1 MSAVALWVRSVLRR
15 RIGATIALAV
25 LAGLSVGIVGA
36 AFQAARRADGAVQ
49 RSTNRSRSYDLV
61 VQGCPPE
68 AGNPDDMSFTQ
79 LVERCVGNEA
89 ARRFATEV
97 VAPLPGVEGWTTVG
111 TLVVG
116 VLDSSAKNGWGRG
129 VLVQAVGSPDRV
141 GAVER
146 SILVAGRFADQNAAD
161 EVVIGELAAR
171 AGHIHAGDKIRLASW
186 KQEDLDAATAQGFA
200 PQTDPF
206 ESRVVGI
213 VRTGKDVQTAAG
225 ADLTGEY
232 LPDGL
237 YAGPGWVAAHGDG
250 LAMYGYA
257 VGVRLKD
264 GPGGSKTFTA
274 AIKEHSQGWSIAPSD
289 TVNDFDVSSIER
301 VVEAERQA
309 VLISA
314 AIGLIAVVVFVG
326 LTLARQLRGELGEG
340 AALSALGL
348 TRGWLMVAGII
359 RALVVGLIATA
370 LAIATIITMSPVGP
384 LGIARRLEYSHPI
397 RFDWSVLGVVLVAV
411 PVLFIA
417 VAVVAAALAAR
428 SARRP
433 VHVDRTASTMPLGAV
448 PRAALNFVRGGSP
461 RLAVAVGA
469 VAVAGAIAAGAL
481 INSFDA
487 VVRHPVNYGAWWDVA
502 VGQYSDQSAAQVGID
517 TVSRNP
523 NVADVAGFLE
533 DSNTAKVDG
542 AIVPYISLLPYR
554 GHPETVMASG
564 RAPARADEAALGAAT
579 ARRLHKGIGDT
590 IEITSAALSSL
601 DKKVT
606 ITGIAVLNDP
616 VTSTSN
622 AGEGVVLHPDVAM
635 ILDISQVSQSIVVR
649 FDPSVDRQAAID
661 SMFHDFPGSAR
672 LAQPQTDL
680 ANLQRLRFAPWLIA
694 ALVGALALASL
705 IHALVTLLQRHA
717 RDLAVLGALGLTKRQ
732 RRRVGVAAGLAIGIG
747 CVVVGVPV
755 GLVLGRWIWR
765 VVTRRISIPSGPVMA
780 WLPTVSAPLVALVIA
795 AGVATVAT
803 AWVTRRSPAVQLH
816 SE

>member
-15 RIGATIALAV
+15 RIGATVALGV
-25 LAGLSVGIVGA
+25 LAGLSIGIVGA

-68 AGNPDDMSFTQ
+68 AGNPDDLSFPQ
-79 LVERCVGNEA
+79 LVERCVGNDA

-97 VAPLPGVEGWTTVG
+97 VAPLPGVESWTTFG

-116 VLDSSAKNGWGRG
+116 VLDTSAKNGWGRG
-129 VLVQAVGSPDRV
+129 VLVQVVGSPDPV

-146 SILVAGRFADQNAAD
+146 SVLVAGRFADPNSAN

-171 AGHIHAGDKIRLASW
+171 AGHIHTGSAIRLASW
-186 KQEDLDAATAQGFA
+186 KQEDLDAATARGSA
-200 PQTDPF
+200 PQNDPF
-206 ESRVVGI
+206 ESTVVGI
-213 VRTGKDVQTAAG
+213 VRTGKDIQTAAG

-250 LAMYGYA
+250 LAMYGFG

-264 GPGGSKTFTA
+264 GPGGSKAFA
-274 AIKEHSQGWSIAPSD
+274 AALREHSKGWSIAPPD
-289 TVNDFDVSSIER
+289 TMADFDVSSLQR

-314 AIGLIAVVVFVG
+314 VIALIAVVVFVG

-348 TRGWLMVAGII
+348 TRGWLIVAGII

-384 LGIARRLEYSHPI
+384 LGIARRLEYNHPI
-397 RFDWSVLGVVLVAV
+397 RFDWSVLGVVLAAV
-411 PVLFIA
+411 PLLFIA
-417 VAVVAAALAAR
+417 VAVVAAGIAAR

-433 VHVDRTASTMPLGAV
+433 VRVDRTASTMPLGAV
-448 PRAALNFVRGGSP
+448 PRAALNFARGGSP
-461 RLAVAVGA
+461 RLAVAVGS

-487 VVRHPVNYGAWWDVA
+487 VVRHPVRYGAWWDVA
-502 VGQYSDQSAAQVGID
+502 VGQYSDQDAAQAGID
-517 TVSRNP
+517 SVTRNP

-542 AIVPYISLLPYR
+542 GIVPFVSLLPYS

-564 RAPARADEAALGAAT
+564 RAPTKANEAALGAAT
-579 ARRLHKGIGDT
+579 ARRLHKRIGDT
-590 IEITSAALSSL
+590 IEITSSALSTL
-601 DKKVT
+601 DQQVT
-606 ITGIAVLNDP
+606 VTGIAVLNDP
-616 VTSTSN
+616 VSSTSN
-622 AGEGVVLHPDVAM
+622 AGEGVVLHPDLALG
-635 ILDISQVSQSIVVR
+635 LDIGQVSQSIVIR
-649 FDPSVDRQAAID
+649 FDPLVDRQTAID
-661 SMFHDFPGSAR
+661 SVFRDFPGSAR

-705 IHALVTLLQRHA
+705 VHALVTLLQRHA
-717 RDLAVLGALGLTKRQ
+717 KDLAVLGALGLTKRQ
-732 RRRVGVAAGLAIGIG
+732 RRRVGLGASLAIGTG

-765 VVTRRISIPSGPVMA
+765 VVARRISIPSGPVMA
-780 WLPTVSAPLVALVIA
+780 WVPTVSAPLVALAIS
-795 AGVATVAT
+795 AGVAIVAT
-803 AWVTRRSPAVQLH
+803 RWVTRRSPAVQLQA
-816 SE
+816 E